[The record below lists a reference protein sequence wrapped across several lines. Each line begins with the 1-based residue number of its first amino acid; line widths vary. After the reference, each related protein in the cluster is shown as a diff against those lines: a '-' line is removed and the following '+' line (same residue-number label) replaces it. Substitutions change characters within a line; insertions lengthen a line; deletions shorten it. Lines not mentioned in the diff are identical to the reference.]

1 MKRGERLPE
10 LLAPAGD
17 FECLVA
23 AVRGGAD
30 AVYIGGKLFSAR
42 AYAKNFDISEI
53 KRAVSYC
60 HLHGVKLYVTMN
72 TLLYERELES
82 AVSFARELYLAGVD
96 ALIVADLG
104 FIGLLRKNLPDFEL
118 HASTQMSVHNSL
130 GADMAYE
137 LGCTR
142 VVLARE
148 LSGKNIA
155 DVTEKCLAETEVF
168 LHGALC
174 VCHSGQCLFSSMV
187 GGRSGNRGECAQP
200 CRLPYNNGKYILSL
214 SDLSLASH
222 VRELIDSGVASL
234 KIEGR
239 MKSPDY
245 VYTVTS
251 IYRTLLDEYRDADGG
266 EKDKLRRAFSRSGFT
281 DGYFLGDTSRAMT
294 GVRTEEDKRVSKNEE
309 KGDYTPDRVAVKARV
324 RMRLGEPS
332 SIILAYKSADLQPRE
347 ITAYGDGASPA
358 ISSPLNNADVKAR
371 LSKMGNTFLS
381 LSVEDIE
388 LELDDGV
395 NLPPSAIN
403 ALRRSAAEMFENF
416 SREESD
422 NATPTPDFSFS
433 SSTNAPRMKR
443 TAVFFS
449 AKTLMGVRE
458 GDLSYFDCIFAPL
471 SEYGICSNRAQGVY
485 IPPIVSE
492 DELDEIRDMLTSAK
506 ELGAAFALVGNIS
519 HIALVEEM
527 GLTPIGDFR
536 LNVFNP
542 YTCAVYRQLGV
553 ESTVVSPELN
563 AREAGDAGQI
573 AVTYGRIPLMIT
585 ERCFIK
591 ENFGCDNCNRAALS
605 DRKGISFPMMRE
617 YKHRNIIF
625 NSATTYMADK
635 KAELKSSGICAQHYI
650 FTTET
655 PREISLIIA
664 ADKSGERFPLGGQF
678 RRMGKRKFE

>member
-1 MKRGERLPE
+1 MRRSERLPE

-30 AVYIGGKLFSAR
+30 AIYIGGKLFSAR

-82 AVSFARELYLAGVD
+82 ALLFAAELYSAGVD
-96 ALIVADLG
+96 ALIIADV
-104 FIGLLRKNLPDFEL
+104 GLISLIREKLPGFEL

-130 GADMAYE
+130 GADAAYA

-200 CRLPYNNGKYILSL
+200 CRLPYNGGKYILSL

-251 IYRTLLDEYRDADGG
+251 IYRTLLDQCRDADGG
-266 EKDKLRRAFSRSGFT
+266 EKDRLRRAFSRSGFT
-281 DGYFLGDTSRAMT
+281 DGYFRGNTSSAMT
-294 GVRTEEDKRVSKNEE
+294 GIRTEEDKRVSKNEE
-309 KGDYTPDRVAVKARV
+309 KGEYTPDRVAVKAKV
-324 RMRLGEPS
+324 SIRLGEPS
-332 SIILAYKSADLQPRE
+332 SMTLTYKLSGLPVRE
-347 ITAYGDGASPA
+347 TMALGEAASLA
-358 ISSPLNNADVKAR
+358 ISSPLNVSDVKSR
-371 LSKMGNTFLS
+371 LCKMGNTFLS
-381 LSVEDIE
+381 LLPEDV
-388 LELDDGV
+388 ELDLEDGV
-395 NLPPSAIN
+395 NLAPSAIN
-403 ALRRSAAEMFENF
+403 ALRRSAAETFEDF
-416 SREESD
+416 SRRDSVSISHVEAVPPYNGASD
-422 NATPTPDFSFS
+422 P
-433 SSTNAPRMKR
+433 KR
-443 TAVFFS
+443 TAHFFS
-449 AKTLMGVRE
+449 ADALLGINE
-458 GDLSYFDCIFAPL
+458 ADLDYFDCVFAPL
-471 SEYGICSNRAQGVY
+471 AEYAGCSDRADGVY
-485 IPPIVSE
+485 IPPIVFE
-492 DELDEIRDMLTSAK
+492 HELDEIRDMLATAR
-506 ELGAAFALVGNIS
+506 ENGAEYALIGNIS
-519 HIALVEEM
+519 HISLAKET

-542 YTCAVYRQLGV
+542 HTCAVYRRLGV

-563 AREAGDAGQI
+563 AQEAGDAGQRAI
-573 AVTYGRIPLMIT
+573 VYGRIPLMIT

-591 ENFGCDNCNRAALS
+591 ENFGCDRCKNATLC

-617 YKHRNIIF
+617 YKHRNVIF
-625 NSATTYMADK
+625 NSATTYTADK
-635 KAELKSSGICAQHYI
+635 KAELRSAGICAYHYI
-650 FTTET
+650 FTVES
-655 PREISLIIA
+655 PKEISSVIS
-664 ADKSGERFPLGGQF
+664 ADRSGKPFPLTGAF
-678 RRMGKRKFE
+678 RRMGKRKFD